1 MKDVDPHALGRRIAS
16 RRAKLG
22 FSQNE
27 LAKHVGMQQQGVDA
41 IEQGRVK
48 RPRLLK
54 ELASALRTSEDWLL
68 WRKGTEERGDERA
81 HASHE
86 RREQNRNEVSRNEQH
101 RSEALRSEALR
112 NEPRRV
118 PAGEEF
124 DPDPDGERPVTELD
138 RPFPDALPQ
147 MAGRIGGG
155 STGVV
160 ITINAGEMHAREEVG
175 DWWRIPPTV
184 MRGLARAD
192 LGKTVA
198 FVMDGDSMEPT
209 IQRTD
214 IVFVDTSRQKIE
226 PDGIWAVDYGLGR
239 TLKRVAVERTDG
251 QGGGQRGGQVRY
263 VLKSDNMMYPDQSF
277 APEEV
282 TVFGRYVGRFSV
294 F

>member
-22 FSQNE
+22 LSQNE
-27 LAKHVGMQQQGVDA
+27 LAKHVGMQQQGIDA

-68 WRKGTEERGDERA
+68 WRKGTEERGDDRVA
-81 HASHE
+81 DQHE
-86 RREQNRNEVSRNEQH
+86 RRDPHRGEVS
-101 RSEALRSEALR
+101 R

-124 DPDPDGERPVTELD
+124 DPDPDPDGERPMTELD

-192 LGKTVA
+192 VGKTVA

-239 TLKRVAVERTDG
+239 TLKRVAVERTEG
-251 QGGGQRGGQVRY
+251 QGGGQGGGQVRY